1 MTEVRSCRLEVA
13 HISTIG
19 HQLCLTSLIA
29 KASRV
34 HAIAR
39 VVLLHTQASVAI
51 SLLVMMV
58 LQVDSIGRLI
68 RGLLARLW
76 LVLIF
81 GLEVLDVGLRVAER
95 IIAAHAL
102 KA

>member
-1 MTEVRSCRLEVA
+1 
-13 HISTIG
+13 
-19 HQLCLTSLIA
+19 
-29 KASRV
+29 
-34 HAIAR
+34 
-39 VVLLHTQASVAI
+39 
-51 SLLVMMV
+51 MMM